1 MRENATIRYYPF
13 EFTPLYAGCPAVFT
27 DMKPILGGGFVDP
40 LGINTDQ
47 PNLKTQIPMKI
58 QQALSKPAGSS
69 AAAAAAVAA
78 TNATAAAARSQRLMQ
93 LQPLTVQA
101 QSEHLVPLKMIA
113 GMSSAA
119 LANARQMVKLRDPY
133 TLAATTETLRWAKST
148 AGQIK

>member
-13 EFTPLYAGCPAVFT
+13 EFTPLYAGCPAAFT

-47 PNLKTQIPMKI
+47 PNPKAQIPMKI

-69 AAAAAAVAA
+69 AAA
-78 TNATAAAARSQRLMQ
+78 AAAARSQRLMQ

-119 LANARQMVKLRDPY
+119 LANARQMVKLTDPY
-133 TLAATTETLRWAKST
+133 TLAATTETLR
-148 AGQIK
+148 